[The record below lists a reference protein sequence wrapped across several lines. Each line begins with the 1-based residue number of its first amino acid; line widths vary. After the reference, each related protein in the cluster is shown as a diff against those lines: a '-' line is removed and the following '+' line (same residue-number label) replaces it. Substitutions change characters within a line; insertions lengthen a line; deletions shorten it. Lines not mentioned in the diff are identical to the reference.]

1 MIYEF
6 WFNGISI
13 TCDKCVKSET
23 YLHLSSNGS
32 FVAMIDLSLYSV
44 VFYDKVNDYIVFR
57 LEKIEQHDEQ
67 QEFYEAMEHE
77 EYLNE
82 VDEINSISD
91 EQVVFV
97 NRDDIVSDEELEKII
112 QAEKNNK
119 ISDDELKVSDIH
131 NFSVCVDGENIICNT
146 IRYFTAFSDGTAYF
160 DLIPL
165 CDFPTPFLVSCNSLE
180 FVKISGNTAYYNLVH
195 KGA

>member
-77 EYLNE
+77 EYLND
-82 VDEINSISD
+82 VDEINFIAD

-97 NRDDIVSDEELEKII
+97 NRDDIVSNEELEEII

-119 ISDDELKVSDIH
+119 ISDDKFKVSDIH
-131 NFSVCVDGENIICNT
+131 NFNIFLYDKEIICDN
-146 IRYFTAFSDGTAYF
+146 IHYYESFIGTGY
-160 DLIPL
+160 I
-165 CDFPTPFLVSCNSLE
+165 E
-180 FVKISGNTAYYNLVH
+180 FVKDNIVIDTFMVCNYYLRFITILENTAYYNLVY

>member
-57 LEKIEQHDEQ
+57 LEKIEQYDEQ

-97 NRDDIVSDEELEKII
+97 NRDDIVSNEELEEII
-112 QAEKNNK
+112 QSEKNNK
-119 ISDDELKVSDIH
+119 ISDDELKLSDIH
-131 NFSVCVDGENIICNT
+131 NFSISLYGEDIICDNIHYYESFIGTGYIEFLKDNIVIDTFMVCNYHLRFIT
-146 IRYFTAFSDGTAYF
+146 I
-160 DLIPL
+160 
-165 CDFPTPFLVSCNSLE
+165 LE
-180 FVKISGNTAYYNLVH
+180 NTAYYNLVY

>member
-1 MIYEF
+1 
-6 WFNGISI
+6 
-13 TCDKCVKSET
+13 
-23 YLHLSSNGS
+23 
-32 FVAMIDLSLYSV
+32 
-44 VFYDKVNDYIVFR
+44 
-57 LEKIEQHDEQ
+57 
-67 QEFYEAMEHE
+67 MEHE

-97 NRDDIVSDEELEKII
+97 NRDDIVSDEELDEII

-131 NFSVCVDGENIICNT
+131 NFNIFLYDKEIICDN
-146 IRYFTAFSDGTAYF
+146 IHYYESFIGTGY
-160 DLIPL
+160 I
-165 CDFPTPFLVSCNSLE
+165 E
-180 FVKISGNTAYYNLVH
+180 FVKDNIVIDTFMVCNYYLRFITILENTAYYNLVY